1 LKAFD
6 SDVAK
11 QNYGLPLQRWE
22 YRWTRK
28 IDEKGVWN
36 FIRSLSFIHGLPS
49 EKKMIMRQHVEEY
62 IAEADKEG
70 KLHRDEN
77 GMIEIASTTD
87 VRWIKRT

>member
-1 LKAFD
+1 
-6 SDVAK
+6 
-11 QNYGLPLQRWE
+11 
-22 YRWTRK
+22 
-28 IDEKGVWN
+28 
-36 FIRSLSFIHGLPS
+36 
-49 EKKMIMRQHVEEY
+49 MEEY